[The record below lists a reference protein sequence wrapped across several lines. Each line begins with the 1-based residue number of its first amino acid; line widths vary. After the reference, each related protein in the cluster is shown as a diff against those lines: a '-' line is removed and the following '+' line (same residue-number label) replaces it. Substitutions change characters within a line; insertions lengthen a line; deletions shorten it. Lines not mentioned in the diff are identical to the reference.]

1 MKFDSQTGS
10 FAYVDVETSGGS
22 CGEDR
27 IIEIAIV
34 TVDEGIINQWS
45 TLIDPGCDIPRSI
58 QSLTGITPAMLVAAP
73 TFRSVAVE
81 VAERLHGRL
90 FVAHNARFD
99 YGFVRQELARCG
111 IHYST
116 RPLCTVRLSR
126 ALFPAYRGFSL
137 DALIKRFELTVTDRH
152 RALPD
157 AVALVDL
164 MQIYAKLFDA
174 ETLDT
179 TIRSLIKQASLPP
192 HLSTV
197 VLDDIPQ
204 GPGVYRFYGHNDL
217 PLYIGKSV
225 NLRKRILSH
234 FVVTAKQRSSTRV
247 GMETQRIEYDTAAGD
262 LSASVLEL
270 QQIHAL
276 HPLYNRKGRKA
287 ASGFLVRLSHTL
299 PVVEIVAADEVQSLR
314 THQWYGPFFSA
325 ARAKNLLIRLA
336 KAQRLCLILMGLEK
350 RRPPC
355 FGHQLGACDGACID
369 PAKGERMFLRLA
381 TALVAYRIPAWP
393 YRGIL
398 IVQEHDAESGRE
410 EAHIFYDW
418 CHIGRALDDSDIATL
433 TTTEPRCQFR
443 ADMYYLLKQQ
453 MRLKNTKAG
462 KMRILP
468 LVATSTQ
475 HDGHLSACAINDL
488 IW

>member
-1 MKFDSQTGS
+1 MRFDSQNGS
-10 FAYVDVETSGGS
+10 FAYVDVETNGGS
-22 CGEDR
+22 SIDGR

-34 TVDEGIINQWS
+34 TVDEGRVSQWS
-45 TLIDPGCDIPRSI
+45 TLIDPDGPIPPSI
-58 QSLTGITPAMLVAAP
+58 QSLTGITPAMVASAP

-81 VAERLHGRL
+81 IAERLHGRL

-111 IHYST
+111 IRYST

-126 ALFPAYRGFSL
+126 ALFPSYRGFSL
-137 DALIKRFELTVTDRH
+137 DALIKRFDLTVAARH

-164 MQIYAKLFDA
+164 MQIYTKLFG
-174 ETLDT
+174 EQMLDT
-179 TIRSLIKQASLPP
+179 TIRSLMQQASLPP
-192 HLSTV
+192 HLSSV
-197 VLDDIPQ
+197 VLEDIPQ

-234 FVVTAKQRSSTRV
+234 FVVTAKQRSSSRV
-247 GMETQRIEYDTAAGD
+247 GMETQRIEYDPAAGD

-287 ASGFLVRLSHTL
+287 ATGFLMRLSHTL
-299 PVVEIVAADEVQSLR
+299 PVVEIVPAHEVQSLR
-314 THQWYGPFFSA
+314 QERWYGPFFSV
-325 ARAKNLLIRLA
+325 ARAKTMLVRLA
-336 KAQRLCLILMGLEK
+336 KTQRLCLILMGLEK

-355 FGHQLGACDGACID
+355 LGHQLGACDGACVD

-381 TALVAYRIPAWP
+381 SALVAYRIPDWP
-393 YRGIL
+393 YRGL
-398 IVQEHDAESGRE
+398 LLVQERDAERGRE
-410 EAHIFYDW
+410 EAHVFYDW
-418 CHIGRALDDSDIATL
+418 CHIGRVHGESEIAAL
-433 TTTEPRCQFR
+433 TTTEPRCEFR
-443 ADMYYLLKQQ
+443 TDMYYLLKQQ
-453 MRLKNTKAG
+453 MRKKNTKAT
-462 KMRILP
+462 KMRVLP
-468 LVATSTQ
+468 LLVTPTQDMHLATFF
-475 HDGHLSACAINDL
+475 
-488 IW
+488 